1 MPQGDIRMSRF
12 SKQLDKQ
19 LVTLARQGQGS
30 FKTVADRSRIAE
42 RFSERLAKLNIQI
55 RDAKHIKT
63 VHIQRYIQS
72 RQAEKISNRTL
83 QNEMAAVRSIMSVAG
98 RNKLANPQHELLSN
112 KALGISGANR
122 DGTKKAI
129 SDNTLREVINYVMKK
144 DEGVAL
150 AVQLARYIG
159 LRTEETVQSVKSL
172 KTWQQSLLSG
182 NERVRVV
189 FGTKGGRP
197 RETTIFDREKV
208 LMLLNKSI
216 TYCDDNNGKLINKP
230 TLHTAIER
238 YRNILRDAGMTGE
251 NAPHSLRYAY
261 AKDAVNFHVNNG
273 MSRNEAEALVSM
285 DLGHGDGRGRYIKQ
299 VYFKEGL
306 DE

>member
-1 MPQGDIRMSRF
+1 MSRF
-12 SKQLDKQ
+12 SKQLEKQ
-19 LVTLARQGQGS
+19 LVTLARKGQGS

-55 RDAKHIKT
+55 RDVKHIKT
-63 VHIQRYIQS
+63 VHIQKYIHS
-72 RQAEKISNRTL
+72 RQSENISSRTL
-83 QNEMAAVRSIMSVAG
+83 QNEMAAVRTIMSVAG
-98 RNKLANPQHELLSN
+98 RNKLADPQHEMLSN
-112 KALGISGANR
+112 KALGISGASR
-122 DGTKKAI
+122 DGTKKPI
-129 SDNTLREVINYVMKK
+129 SDQLLRKVVNYASSK

-159 LRTEETVQSVKSL
+159 LRTEETVQSAKSL

-197 RETTIFDREKV
+197 RETTVFDREKV
-208 LMLLNKSI
+208 LTLLNKAI
-216 TYCDDNNGKLINKP
+216 AYCDDNNGKLINKP

-299 VYFKEGL
+299 VYFKEDL
-306 DE
+306 D